1 MEEQQKIKEQVL
13 QELVKQEGNDR
24 CADCGQPDP
33 EWASYKLGVFV
44 CMNCCGIHRNLP
56 SPVKSIKLD
65 FWDVRQ
71 LELMKSKG
79 NVIAQAE
86 YEADVPPYYYRPKLN
101 DPSFLREQWIRAKYE
116 RREFTGEMRYP
127 PLPYS
132 TGLYEGK
139 LLKKGK
145 NKPQFLSRKFVL
157 SEKEFTLLYYNKDN
171 ESKAPKAVINM
182 KDLNVTFQP
191 KKIGHP
197 HGMQLRFQQ
206 ENHTRNIYVY
216 HERPELI
223 PKITNNYLK
232 EGYME
237 KTGPKNTEM
246 FKKRWFTLDSLNR
259 KLFYFKTPLDAVELG
274 LIFIGTESNGYS
286 VKEHVVKNAVGNK
299 WRCCFAL
306 EMPDRRFVFMCEF
319 KKEQKEWMD
328 AIRKVLSRPMAPQ
341 DYTVETAVNCKR

>member
-171 ESKAPKAVINM
+171 EI
-182 KDLNVTFQP
+182 VTWFNAIRAARYAYL
-191 KKIGHP
+191 K
-197 HGMQLRFQQ
+197 
-206 ENHTRNIYVY
+206 TVY
-216 HERPELI
+216 QTGSIEELI